1 MVSKVTTLAL
11 KTIQFFISRGKKA
24 TAIVYVKQLYIYF
37 KVNNLQS
44 LSIKLTGE
52 TILSTVVL
60 QKSAHWWSTLQ
71 VCQRGWWA
79 IFRVVPHLN
88 TKECPCHVYSDSMPS
103 KQKTGQAIICNGTTN
118 GFKVQS

>member
-11 KTIQFFISRGKKA
+11 KTIQFFISRGKKT

-52 TILSTVVL
+52 TILSL
-60 QKSAHWWSTLQ
+60 A
-71 VCQRGWWA
+71 
-79 IFRVVPHLN
+79 
-88 TKECPCHVYSDSMPS
+88 KECPLVEHLTSLPKRVVGDLSSGS
-103 KQKTGQAIICNGTTN
+103 T
-118 GFKVQS
+118 FKHERVPMSCLQRLNALKAKNWTSNNM